1 MGMRYSLLRY
11 PGSKDKIASRIIAAF
26 PDAVAVSLF
35 QRAGLEYR
43 EPFFGSG
50 AVGCDVLNALPRTSA
65 VWLNDKDYWLA
76 CLWNTIRDQPDELID
91 ELQRMHPSVEG
102 FYALKEQDGDRS
114 PDPIVIAARK
124 IALHQW
130 SFSGL
135 GAMAGGPIGGRKQ
148 SSEYNVDCRWN
159 VTRLKAAIGERHKL
173 FRCFP
178 RVNITTRDF
187 AELIDSAPPSA
198 FIYADPPYY
207 EKGPELYKYSMTDED
222 HRRLAGSL
230 RACRG
235 DWVLSYDDCAFV
247 RELYESWASIRPID
261 LTYTTAIAKDGIRR
275 KNREILITPRRSGKV
290 AA

>member
-11 PGSKDKIASRIIAAF
+11 PGSKDKISARIIASF
-26 PDAVAVSLF
+26 PDSVAVSLF
-35 QRAGLEYR
+35 QRPGLEYR

-50 AVGCDVLNALPRTSA
+50 AVGCDVLNTLPRTSS
-65 VWLNDKDYWLA
+65 VWLNDKDYWLV
-76 CLWNTIRDQPDELID
+76 CLWNTIRDQPRELIE
-91 ELQRMHPSVEG
+91 ELTRMHPTADG
-102 FYALKEQDGDRS
+102 FYALKEQDGDRG

-159 VTRLKAAIGERHKL
+159 ITRLKAAIAERHEL
-173 FRCFP
+173 FRGFP

-187 AELIDSAPPSA
+187 ADLIDTAPPQA

-207 EKGPELYKYSMTDED
+207 EKGPELYKHSMSDED
-222 HRRLAGSL
+222 HRRLAAAL
-230 RACRG
+230 RSCRAE
-235 DWVLSYDDCAFV
+235 WVLSYDDHDFV
-247 RELYESWASIRPID
+247 RSLYGDWASIRSVE
-261 LTYTTAIAKDGIRR
+261 LTYTTAIAKDGARR
-275 KNREILITPRRSGKV
+275 KNREILITPNRSGK
-290 AA
+290 AAA